1 MLGILGGGQLGRMLA
16 LAAHDLGVATR
27 CWDEQADAVAGHI
40 SPLHVDR
47 FDAPSKAKLDA
58 FLDGLAAVTTEWENV
73 PVALLETI
81 AARGVPVRPNPAA
94 LRTAQDRLL
103 EKQLAERLGIAV
115 PAYAPANSRDEL
127 ASAIARVGLPCVV
140 KTRRFGYDGKGQFI
154 CRVMD
159 DLDACWAALG
169 AAASG
174 DNARGGGLIVEAFVR
189 FTREV
194 SIIAVRGVD
203 GDTRTWPLV
212 ENVHAEGILRRSVAP
227 AAGTVARQAE
237 AEKIARLVLDA
248 LEYVGVLAV
257 ELFDTLDGLIFNEI
271 APRVH
276 NSGHWTINAS
286 VTSQFENHARAALG
300 LPLGDTSML
309 HPRLAAGMINL
320 IGTMPDRAAIL
331 SACGGAAKLH
341 DYAKAP
347 RPGRKLGHINLTA
360 SNPEHLASA
369 MAAVEALMG
378 HREG

>member
-27 CWDEQADAVAGHI
+27 CWDEHADAVAGHI
-40 SPLHVDR
+40 SPLHVDQFHR
-47 FDAPSKAKLDA
+47 PARLDA
-58 FLDGLAAVTTEWENV
+58 FLDGLDAVTTEWENV
-73 PVALLETI
+73 PVDLLETI
-81 AARGVPVRPNPAA
+81 ASRGVPVRPNPGA

-115 PAYAPANSRDEL
+115 PAYAPAASREEL
-127 ASAIARVGLPCVV
+127 AVAIERVGLPCVV
-140 KTRRFGYDGKGQFI
+140 KTRRFGYDGKGQFV
-154 CRVMD
+154 CRTPE

-169 AAASG
+169 GSTVG
-174 DNARGGGLIVEAFVR
+174 DKSGLIVEAFVR

-194 SIIAVRGVD
+194 SIIAARGVD

-237 AEKIARLVLDA
+237 AEKIARRVLDA

-257 ELFDTLDGLIFNEI
+257 ELFDTIDGLIFNEI

-300 LPLGDTSML
+300 LPLGDTAML

-320 IGTMPDRAAIL
+320 IGTMPDRAAVL
-331 SACGGAAKLH
+331 AACGGTAKLH

-360 SNPEHLASA
+360 SNPESLAQA
-369 MAAVEALMG
+369 MDALEQVMT
-378 HREG
+378 RS